1 MRFLNVYN
9 VGQPRN
15 RVDQN
20 RNRFNISINLKGH

>member
-1 MRFLNVYN
+1 MRFINVDN
-9 VGQPRN
+9 IGQSRN